1 MLLTVALMML
11 QGPSATA
18 PSVTPARVPFGVGEV
33 FEYSARKGM
42 LRGGSA
48 WLKVEKVEPMRGVP
62 SWHFSF
68 ETKVNVMRV
77 YRSDSRFDSWTG
89 VNDFVSRRFVKE
101 IEEKGARQVQD
112 FRIHPDSGFFRRGTD
127 PVTKPT
133 SVHPIDDVALFY
145 FVRTVPLEVGK
156 TYTWHNYWRK
166 STNPV
171 TVKVLGREEMKLPD
185 GRKVQAFVLH
195 PIVEEKNG
203 MFTRKANARL
213 WVTDDFHRIPVQI
226 QTTYPF
232 GTVKLVLVDMN
243 LVTP

>member
-1 MLLTVALMML
+1 MLLMVALMIA
-11 QGPSATA
+11 QA
-18 PSVTPARVPFGVGEV
+18 PNAIAAATPARVPFGVGES
-33 FEYSARKGM
+33 FEYSARMGL

-48 WLKVEKVEPMRGVP
+48 WLRVEKVEAVRGVP

-68 ETKVNVMRV
+68 ETKVNVARV
-77 YRSDSRFDSWTG
+77 YKSESRFDSWTG
-89 VNDFVSRRFVKE
+89 INDFISRRFVKE
-101 IEEKGARQVQD
+101 MQEGGGVRVHD
-112 FRIHPDSGFFRRGTD
+112 YRIHPDSGFFRRGTD
-127 PVTKPT
+127 SLAKPT
-133 SVHPIDDVALFY
+133 SVRPIDDIALFY
-145 FVRTVPLEVGK
+145 YVRTVPLEVGK

-203 MFTRKANARL
+203 MFTRKSNARL

-226 QTTYPF
+226 QTTYSF
-232 GTVKLVLVDMN
+232 GTVKLVLIGMN
-243 LVTP
+243 LVTS